1 MYSRAQNIQQTAES
15 ANQSLADQFSDFR
28 GRTSDKFSINLEDY
42 SDKLNTQISK
52 EIAQRTEGVS
62 ALSNVPVFF
71 SAGKGSYDYLPKIIQ
86 KPLDWIGE
94 GGETVSNAVGTQAAK
109 LGTEAG
115 KHIQNMIA
123 VKNLNNPE
131 KLVTVS
137 EDGITST
144 KLLDAASAERGGF
157 NSGLFLKTPNQLQA
171 LESTEG
177 EENAAKTAATEVEE
191 NVASTAAKTAVK
203 DTTLS
208 SLLEA
213 DAAAGAETGPVGAVA
228 AGVVAATA
236 GIVYGLTELFGHH
249 KHHPQK
255 PSLDSTIPSF
265 ASSYDVGKSVVS
277 TSQQQQMPN
286 QTMSF

>member
-1 MYSRAQNIQQTAES
+1 MYSRAQNISQTAES
-15 ANQSLADQFSDFR
+15 ANQSLADQFSDYR

-62 ALSNVPVFF
+62 ALSNVPIFF
-71 SAGKGSYDYLPKIIQ
+71 NAGKGSYDYLPKIIQ

-94 GGETVSNAVGTQAAK
+94 GGQTVADAVGTQAGK
-109 LGTEAG
+109 LGVEAG
-115 KHIQNMIA
+115 KHLQNMVAIN
-123 VKNLNNPE
+123 NLNNPE

-144 KLLDAASAERGGF
+144 RLLDAASGERGGYAAKLDQK
-157 NSGLFLKTPNQLQA
+157 STNQLKA
-171 LESTEG
+171 LES
-177 EENAAKTAATEVEE
+177 TEVEE
-191 NVASTAAKTAVK
+191 NVASTAAK

-208 SLLEA
+208 GLLEA

-228 AGVVAATA
+228 AGVVAAGA
-236 GIVYGLTELFGHH
+236 GIVYGLMELFGHH
-249 KHHPQK
+249 QHHPQK